1 MESRLTESYCKT
13 LRRDPKTPKDAHS
26 LPGPKE
32 IMSLALDSSGSCRN
46 IIRYLSTAATTAL
59 SRSLSSDITSGRFG
73 NTISSAGFQRR
84 ALPALALSVSVVAW
98 SGRLLT
104 IPLALLLLLLL
115 SAAMTRGVAFVT
127 SVAYYAGATWQI
139 VPGAATFFGHH
150 ANPIQV
156 LSLWAGASLLLATP
170 WAILW
175 SQRPAARLWRV
186 PLALLLLAIPPLGVI
201 GCASPLVA
209 AGLLFPGTAWFG
221 LALTALVCGLLSSYP
236 ALGLALALVF
246 ATPAHL
252 FYRSRPAPPDW
263 RAESTHFGGVGLD
276 TPTPLADY
284 HAAQSIQQTALR
296 SDARV
301 ILFPETVVTNW
312 NPGTDL
318 FWKPTIDTLREQG
331 KTMLVG
337 ANVFDSTSQH
347 YFNNIVIR
355 GAEERPD
362 FVQRIPIPVAM
373 WTPLRKTGVPVQLAK
388 PGTVMIAGQNAAILI
403 CYEQLLVWPVAT
415 SFMQHPTLLLGTA
428 NDYWAR
434 NTTIPDIQRAC
445 LESWARLFRVPLLWA
460 QNT

>member
-1 MESRLTESYCKT
+1 MESRLTESCCET
-13 LRRDPKTPKDAHS
+13 LRRDLRTPEDAHS
-26 LPGPKE
+26 LPGPKA
-32 IMSLALDSSGSCRN
+32 IMSLPLDSSGSCRN

-59 SRSLSSDITSGRFG
+59 SRLLSSDITSGRFG
-73 NTISSAGFQRR
+73 STISSAGFQRR
-84 ALPALALSVSVVAW
+84 ALPALACFVGVVAW
-98 SGRLLT
+98 SGHVLT
-104 IPLALLLLLLL
+104 IPLALLLLVLL
-115 SAAMTRGVAFVT
+115 STAMTRRVALTT

-139 VPGAATFFGHH
+139 LPGAATFFGHH
-150 ANPIQV
+150 ANPVQV

-175 SQRPAARLWRV
+175 SRRRASRLWRT
-186 PLALLLLAIPPLGVI
+186 PLALVLVAIPPLGVI

-236 ALGLALALVF
+236 ALGLALALAF

-252 FYRSRPAPPDW
+252 FYRPKPAPPDW
-263 RAESTHFGGVGLD
+263 RAESTRFGGVGLD

-284 HAAQSIQQTALR
+284 QAAQSIQQIAVR

-331 KTMLVG
+331 KTILIG
-337 ANVFDSTSQH
+337 ANVFDPTSQH
-347 YFNNIVIR
+347 YLNSIVIR
-355 GAEERPD
+355 GAEQRPN
-362 FVQRIPIPVAM
+362 FVQRIPIPIAM
-373 WTPLRKTGVPVQLAK
+373 WVPLSKTDVPLQLRK
-388 PGTVMIAGQNAAILI
+388 PGTVMIGGQNAAVLI
-403 CYEQLLVWPVAT
+403 CYEELLVWPVVT

>member
-1 MESRLTESYCKT
+1 MESRLTESCCET
-13 LRRDPKTPKDAHS
+13 LPRDLKTPEDAHS
-26 LPGPKE
+26 LPGHKAT
-32 IMSLALDSSGSCRN
+32 MSLPLDSSGSCRN

-59 SRSLSSDITSGRFG
+59 SRSLSFDITSGRYG
-73 NTISSAGFQRR
+73 SAIASAGFQRR
-84 ALPALALSVSVVAW
+84 ALPFLACFVGVVAW
-98 SGRLLT
+98 SGHVLT
-104 IPLALLLLLLL
+104 IPLALLLLVLL
-115 SAAMTRGVAFVT
+115 STAMTRRGALTT

-139 VPGAATFFGHH
+139 LPGAATFFGHH
-150 ANPIQV
+150 ANPVEV
-156 LSLWAGASLLLATP
+156 LSLWAGASLLLAAP

-175 SQRPAARLWRV
+175 SSRQASRLWRM
-186 PLALLLLAIPPLGVI
+186 PLALVLLAIPPFGVI

-221 LALTALVCGLLSSYP
+221 LALTAIVCGLLSSYP

-252 FYRSRPAPPDW
+252 FYRSQPAPPGW
-263 RAESTHFGGVGLD
+263 RAESTRFGGVGLD

-284 HAAQSIQQTALR
+284 QAAHSIQQIAVR

-337 ANVFDSTSQH
+337 ANVFDPASRH
-347 YFNNIVIR
+347 YFNSIVIR
-355 GAEERPD
+355 GAEQHSD
-362 FVQRIPIPVAM
+362 FVQRVPIPVAM
-373 WTPLRKTGVPVQLAK
+373 WIPLSKTGVPLQLGK
-388 PGTVMIAGQNAAILI
+388 PGTAMIAGQKAALLI
-403 CYEQLLVWPVAT
+403 CYEQLLVWPVVT

-428 NDYWAR
+428 NDYWAK
-434 NTTIPDIQRAC
+434 NTTIPEIQRAC

>member
-1 MESRLTESYCKT
+1 MESRLTESCSET
-13 LRRDPKTPKDAHS
+13 LRRDLKTPEDAHS
-26 LPGPKE
+26 HPGPKA
-32 IMSLALDSSGSCRN
+32 IMSLPLDSSGSCRN

-73 NTISSAGFQRR
+73 STVSSAGFQHR
-84 ALPALALSVSVVAW
+84 ALPALACFVGVVAW
-98 SGRLLT
+98 SGHVLT
-104 IPLALLLLLLL
+104 IPLALLLLVLLGT
-115 SAAMTRGVAFVT
+115 AMTRRAALT
-127 SVAYYAGATWQI
+127 TCVAYYAGATWQI
-139 VPGAATFFGHH
+139 LPGAATFFGHH
-150 ANPIQV
+150 ANPVHV
-156 LSLWAGASLLLATP
+156 LSLWAGASVLLATP

-175 SQRPAARLWRV
+175 SPRRGSRLWRM
-186 PLALLLLAIPPLGVI
+186 PLALAVLAVPPLGAI
-201 GCASPLVA
+201 GCASPLIA

-236 ALGLALALVF
+236 ALGLALTLAF
-246 ATPAHL
+246 ATPAHM
-252 FYRSRPAPPDW
+252 FYRSQPAPRDW
-263 RAESTHFGGVGLD
+263 RAESTRFGGVGLD

-284 HAAQSIQQTALR
+284 QAAQSIQQIALR

-318 FWKPTIDTLREQG
+318 FWKATINTLREQG
-331 KTMLVG
+331 KTILVG
-337 ANVFDSTSQH
+337 ANVFDPTSQH
-347 YFNNIVIR
+347 YLNSIVIR
-355 GAEERPD
+355 GAEQRPN
-362 FVQRIPIPVAM
+362 FVQRIPIPIAM
-373 WTPLRKTGVPVQLAK
+373 WIPLSKAGVPLQLRK
-388 PGTVMIAGQNAAILI
+388 PGTVMIGGQNAAVLI

-434 NTTIPDIQRAC
+434 NTTIADIQRAC

>member
-1 MESRLTESYCKT
+1 MESRLTESCCET
-13 LRRDPKTPKDAHS
+13 LRRDLRTPEDAHL
-26 LPGPKE
+26 LPGPKA
-32 IMSLALDSSGSCRN
+32 IMSLPLDSSGSCRN

-73 NTISSAGFQRR
+73 STISSAGFQRR
-84 ALPALALSVSVVAW
+84 ALPALACFVGVVAW
-98 SGRLLT
+98 SGHILT
-104 IPLALLLLLLL
+104 IPLALLLLVLL
-115 SAAMTRGVAFVT
+115 STAMTRRVALTT

-139 VPGAATFFGHH
+139 LPGAATFFGHH
-150 ANPIQV
+150 ANPVQV
-156 LSLWAGASLLLATP
+156 LSLWASASLLLAAP

-175 SQRPAARLWRV
+175 SPRRASRLWRM
-186 PLALLLLAIPPLGVI
+186 PLALVLLAIPPLGVI

-252 FYRSRPAPPDW
+252 FYRSEPAPPDW
-263 RAESTHFGGVGLD
+263 RAESTRFGGVGLD

-284 HAAQSIQQTALR
+284 QAAQSIQQIALR

-337 ANVFDSTSQH
+337 ANVFDSTSRH
-347 YFNNIVIR
+347 YFNSIVMR
-355 GAEERPD
+355 GAEQHPD
-362 FVQRIPIPVAM
+362 LVQRVPIPVAM
-373 WTPLRKTGVPVQLAK
+373 WIPLRQDLRPNATGQ
-388 PGTVMIAGQNAAILI
+388 AGNGHHRRA
-403 CYEQLLVWPVAT
+403 EGGDSHLL
-415 SFMQHPTLLLGTA
+415 
-428 NDYWAR
+428 
-434 NTTIPDIQRAC
+434 
-445 LESWARLFRVPLLWA
+445 
-460 QNT
+460 

>member
-1 MESRLTESYCKT
+1 MESRLTESCCET
-13 LRRDPKTPKDAHS
+13 LRRDLKTPEDAHS
-26 LPGPKE
+26 LAGPKA

-59 SRSLSSDITSGRFG
+59 SRSLSSDITFGRFG
-73 NTISSAGFQRR
+73 STVSSAGFQRR
-84 ALPALALSVSVVAW
+84 ALPALACFVSVVAW

-150 ANPIQV
+150 ANPLHV

-175 SQRPAARLWRV
+175 SPRRASRLWRM
-186 PLALLLLAIPPLGVI
+186 PLALVVLAIPPLGVV

-252 FYRSRPAPPDW
+252 FYRSQPAPADW

-284 HAAQSIQQTALR
+284 QAAQSIQHIALR
-296 SDARV
+296 SDASV

-312 NPGTDL
+312 NQGTDL
-318 FWKPTIDTLREQG
+318 FWKPTIDTLRERR
-331 KTMLVG
+331 KTILVG
-337 ANVFDSTSQH
+337 ANVFDSTSRH
-347 YFNNIVIR
+347 YFNSVVIR
-355 GAEERPD
+355 GAEQHPD
-362 FVQRIPIPVAM
+362 FVQRIPIPIAM
-373 WTPLRKTGVPVQLAK
+373 WTPLSKTGVPLQLRK
-388 PGTVMIAGQNAAILI
+388 PGTVMIAGQNAAVLI
-403 CYEQLLVWPVAT
+403 CYEQLLVWPVVT
-415 SFMQHPTLLLGTA
+415 SFVRRPTLLLGTA
-428 NDYWAR
+428 NDYWAEK
-434 NTTIPDIQRAC
+434 TTIPEIQRAC

>member
-1 MESRLTESYCKT
+1 MESRLTESCCET
-13 LRRDPKTPKDAHS
+13 LRRDLKTPEDAHS
-26 LPGPKE
+26 LLGPRAT
-32 IMSLALDSSGSCRN
+32 MSLPLDSSGSCRN
-46 IIRYLSTAATTAL
+46 ITRYLSTAATTVL
-59 SRSLSSDITSGRFG
+59 SRSLSFDITSGRFG
-73 NTISSAGFQRR
+73 STVSSAGFQRR
-84 ALPALALSVSVVAW
+84 ALPALACFVSVVAW

-115 SAAMTRGVAFVT
+115 SAATTRGIAFVT

-139 VPGAATFFGHH
+139 LPGAATFFGHH
-150 ANPIQV
+150 ANPVQV
-156 LSLWAGASLLLATP
+156 VSLWAGASLLLATP
-170 WAILW
+170 WTILW
-175 SQRPAARLWRV
+175 SPRRASRLWRM
-186 PLALLLLAIPPLGVI
+186 PLALVLLAIPPLGLI

-221 LALTALVCGLLSSYP
+221 LALTALLCGLLSSYP
-236 ALGLALALVF
+236 VLGLALALVF
-246 ATPAHL
+246 ATPSHL
-252 FYRSRPAPPDW
+252 LSLAPSAPPDW

-284 HAAQSIQQTALR
+284 QAAQSIQQIALR

-318 FWKPTIDTLREQG
+318 FWKPTIDTLRKQG

-337 ANVFDSTSQH
+337 SNVFDSTSQH
-347 YFNNIVIR
+347 YFNSVVIR
-355 GAEERPD
+355 GAEQHPD
-362 FVQRIPIPVAM
+362 FVQRVPIPVAM
-373 WTPLRKTGVPVQLAK
+373 WIPLSKTGVPLQLSK
-388 PGTVMIAGQNAAILI
+388 PGTVMIAGQNAAVLI

-415 SFMQHPTLLLGTA
+415 SFMQHPTVLLGIA

-445 LESWARLFRVPLLWA
+445 LESWARLFRAPLLWA

>member
-1 MESRLTESYCKT
+1 MESRLTESCCET
-13 LRRDPKTPKDAHS
+13 LRRDLQTPEDAHS
-26 LPGPKE
+26 LPGHKA
-32 IMSLALDSSGSCRN
+32 IMSLPLDSSGSCRN

-59 SRSLSSDITSGRFG
+59 SRSLSFDITSGRYG
-73 NTISSAGFQRR
+73 SAIASAGFQR
-84 ALPALALSVSVVAW
+84 ALPALACVVSLVAW

-104 IPLALLLLLLL
+104 IPLALLLLNLL
-115 SAAMTRGVAFVT
+115 SGAMTRRVAVLT

-139 VPGAATFFGHH
+139 LPGAATFFGHH
-150 ANPIQV
+150 ANPVQV

-170 WAILW
+170 WTILW
-175 SQRPAARLWRV
+175 SPRRASRLWRM
-186 PLALLLLAIPPLGVI
+186 PLALVLLAVPPLGVI

-221 LALTALVCGLLSSYP
+221 LAVTALVCGLLSSYP

-246 ATPAHL
+246 AAPAHL
-252 FYRSRPAPPDW
+252 FYRSQAVPPDW

-284 HAAQSIQQTALR
+284 HAAQSIQQMALR

-337 ANVFDSTSQH
+337 ANVFDSTSRH
-347 YFNNIVIR
+347 YFNSVVIR
-355 GAEERPD
+355 GAEQRPD
-362 FVQRIPIPVAM
+362 YVQRVPIPVAM
-373 WTPLRKTGVPVQLAK
+373 WIPLSKIGVPLQLGK
-388 PGTVMIAGQNAAILI
+388 PGTVIIAGQKAAILI

-428 NDYWAR
+428 NDYWAK
-434 NTTIPDIQRAC
+434 NTTVPEIQKAC

>member
-1 MESRLTESYCKT
+1 MESRLTESCCGT
-13 LRRDPKTPKDAHS
+13 LCHNLKTPEDAHS
-26 LPGPKE
+26 LPGPKAT
-32 IMSLALDSSGSCRN
+32 MSLPLDSSGSPRN
-46 IIRYLSTAATTAL
+46 IIRYLSTVATTAL

-73 NTISSAGFQRR
+73 NTTSSAGFQRR
-84 ALPALALSVSVVAW
+84 ALPALACFVGVVAW
-98 SGRLLT
+98 SGHILT
-104 IPLALLLLLLL
+104 IPLALLLLVLL
-115 SAAMTRGVAFVT
+115 STATTRRVALTT

-139 VPGAATFFGHH
+139 LPGAAAFFGHH
-150 ANPIQV
+150 ANPVQV
-156 LSLWAGASLLLATP
+156 LSLWASASLLLATP

-175 SQRPAARLWRV
+175 SPRRASRLWRM
-186 PLALLLLAIPPLGVI
+186 PLALVLVVVPPLGVI

-236 ALGLALALVF
+236 ALGLALVLVF

-252 FYRSRPAPPDW
+252 FYRSQPAPSDW
-263 RAESTHFGGVGLD
+263 RAESTRFGGVGLD

-284 HAAQSIQQTALR
+284 QAAQSIQQIAVR
-296 SDARV
+296 SGARV

-337 ANVFDSTSQH
+337 ANVFDSTSRH
-347 YFNNIVIR
+347 YFNSLVIR
-355 GAEERPD
+355 GAEQHPD
-362 FVQRIPIPVAM
+362 FVQRVPIPIAM
-373 WTPLRKTGVPVQLAK
+373 WIPLSKTGVPLQLGK
-388 PGTVMIAGQNAAILI
+388 PGTVIIAGQKAAILI
-403 CYEQLLVWPVAT
+403 CYEQLLVWPSAT

-428 NDYWAR
+428 NDYWAK
-434 NTTIPDIQRAC
+434 NTTVPEIQKAC